1 MRSQKRFENSD
12 GESVSE
18 WLSVSTKNTMWGHDG
33 REKVQKPILLLDHTF
48 KKRWVL
54 FGKSVRIARQYSVYN
69 LWFCGWFSVLLRSPD
84 ARGSVPAFR
93 VWFIQLLNRIV
104 RITLWILRT
113 MLHCNWFYGTVA
125 DVIVAVIFVYVSL
138 DLNNQCGLIENDV
151 SFTSVHST
159 LIRLNYFRCSF
170 FFFHLVWYKIHEID
184 VNGTCSSVCDTLQIN
199 RLVFFSRSPVYV
211 PCCAQVCAIVRVI
224 QSSDIDWSDLLVH
237 LWFLQFF
244 SFHLY
249 LSFVISQFFSCS
261 STCSLTF
268 SLERF
273 LILDFDNLEYRID
286 YSSCSFDLES
296 ISICS
301 SISSSHSYLMAM
313 CWFFSLISLW
323 VFTFV

>member
-1 MRSQKRFENSD
+1 MIFSFATFVGCSRERSSISCMIR
-12 GESVSE
+12 
-18 WLSVSTKNTMWGHDG
+18 
-33 REKVQKPILLLDHTF
+33 
-48 KKRWVL
+48 
-54 FGKSVRIARQYSVYN
+54 
-69 LWFCGWFSVLLRSPD
+69 
-84 ARGSVPAFR
+84 
-93 VWFIQLLNRIV
+93 QLLNRIV
-104 RITLWILRT
+104 RLTLWILRT
-113 MLHCNWFYGTVA
+113 MLHCNWFYGIVA
-125 DVIVAVIFVYVSL
+125 DAIVAFIFVYVSL

-170 FFFHLVWYKIHEID
+170 FSIQFDIKFMKID
-184 VNGTCSSVCDTLQIN
+184 ANGACSSVCDTLQIN

-244 SFHLY
+244 SSHLC
-249 LSFVISQFFSCS
+249 ISQFFSCS
-261 STCSLTF
+261 PTCSFTF

-273 LILDFDNLEYRID
+273 PISDFGNPEYRID
-286 YSSCSFDLES
+286 YSSCSFDLKS

-301 SISSSHSYLMAM
+301 SISSSYSYLLAM